1 MKMFLVI
8 LVTALAATGCMTK
21 SQARA
26 EAQSAYLA
34 GENAALTQQ
43 KSANSTA
50 PGVTVTG
57 PVQHSFVPWVVGL
70 TLAQAIAT
78 ADYIGPNA
86 PKEIIIT
93 RDGQSA
99 TVAANVLLSGTK
111 IPLQIGDVI
120 ELR

>member
-1 MKMFLVI
+1 VWVI
-8 LVTALAATGCMTK
+8 LVLALAGAGCMTK
-21 SQARA
+21 SRSEMQAR
-26 EAQSAYLA
+26 EAYLE
-34 GENAALTQQ
+34 GQNAALKQMQ
-43 KSANSTA
+43 ASR
-50 PGVTVTG
+50 PGVTVNG
-57 PVQHSFVPWVVGL
+57 AVQHSFVPWVVGL

-93 RDGQSA
+93 RNGERA
-99 TVAANVLLSGTK
+99 TVAAKTLLSGTE